1 MYWNSKRKRVDF
13 GLSLRTMEFKI
24 KWNIEELL
32 NCFYLRNFQAFSVEL
47 TTEKSC
53 RFRTSSRFIATSIE
67 YIMMLTNYMSLN
79 KSL

>member
-32 NCFYLRNFQAFSVEL
+32 NCFYLRNF
-47 TTEKSC
+47 
-53 RFRTSSRFIATSIE
+53 
-67 YIMMLTNYMSLN
+67 
-79 KSL
+79 